1 MTDTE
6 FPMQASLVY
15 DAAPRFDFAAL
26 TGAANLV
33 LRETGHGALMIKPQ
47 STEVFALFGN
57 DILHATIAIHDTP
70 LRLGGTTGEKLAV
83 SKAHVVISVR
93 SGSDPVAFDKP
104 EPASVVLMASLLQQL
119 ARSVHEAAPCK
130 SVHIAASDRFF
141 SADVFDDLDATLTP
155 HLFLSPEKLTDVVG
169 PEGQTG
175 QQYVFHQSRHF
186 VGREL
191 VLRGVPAKVP
201 EVMVTTLIDTLIHQH
216 LNGAVALGD
225 GDTIS
230 GSLDISLFVR
240 HATSRDGRACVLV
253 SFWPEPEGT
262 SPQLPVFSVQTATSP
277 APAPIAVEDPDDWS
291 APGPG
296 AYSTDNRTDKGSKS
310 TWILLVGLGLFLW
323 VGLPM
328 LDIPQKVIKSAFSN
342 DLSLVSPP
350 Q

>member
-26 TGAANLV
+26 TEAANLV
-33 LRETGHGALMIKPQ
+33 LRETGHGALVIKPQ

-57 DILHATIAIHDTP
+57 DILHATVAIHDAP
-70 LRLGGTTGEKLAV
+70 LRLGGTAGEKLSV
-83 SKAHVVISVR
+83 SKAHVEITVR
-93 SGSDPVAFDKP
+93 SGPDPVAFDKP
-104 EPASVVLMASLLQQL
+104 EPVSVVLLASLLQQL

-130 SVHIAASDRFF
+130 SMHIAASDRFF
-141 SADVFDDLDATLTP
+141 SADVFDDLGASLTP

-201 EVMVTTLIDTLIHQH
+201 QEMITTLIDALIAQH
-216 LNGAVALGD
+216 LNGSVPLLD

-230 GSLDISLFVR
+230 GSLDISLNVR

-262 SPQLPVFSVQTATSP
+262 SPQIPAFSVQTATSP
-277 APAPIAVEDPDDWS
+277 APTPTAAEYPDEWS
-291 APGPG
+291 APGSG
-296 AYSTDNRTDKGSKS
+296 AYSTAKSTEKGSKS

-328 LDIPQKVIKSAFSN
+328 LEIPQKVIKSAFSN
-342 DLSLVSPP
+342 DLSQISPP